1 MAEILEKD
9 LSFKITGCCYKTHNK
24 LGRFCSER
32 QYCDELEQQF
42 LAASIKNKREFE
54 IQKLVPNAPKG
65 NRVDFM
71 VEDRVPLDIK
81 AKKFITKEDYD
92 QMQRYLEA
100 ADKKLGLIVNFRM
113 TFIKP
118 KRIINSR
125 YDSRHS

>member
-1 MAEILEKD
+1 
-9 LSFKITGCCYKTHNK
+9 
-24 LGRFCSER
+24 
-32 QYCDELEQQF
+32 
-42 LAASIKNKREFE
+42 
-54 IQKLVPNAPKG
+54 
-65 NRVDFM
+65 M
-71 VEDRVPLDIK
+71 VEGKIPVDIK

-113 TFIKP
+113 TYVKP